1 MLHGIESTPS
11 LPEKKRLGRLEE
23 RFRYNPREHENYR
36 WPTVIEWRGRSF
48 VLHEVSRDGWALY
61 DDPAGPSGGAVEVD
75 TEGFVIGGHDVKL
88 RGWSVVEEE
97 LNL

>member
-1 MLHGIESTPS
+1 MSHGIESTPS
-11 LPEKKRLGRLEE
+11 SSEEKRLGRLEE
-23 RFRYNPREHENYR
+23 RFRHNPHERENYG
-36 WPTVIEWRGRSF
+36 WPAVIEWRDRSF

-75 TEGFVIGGHDVKL
+75 TEGFVIGGHDVKFQ
-88 RGWSVVEEE
+88 GWPVVEEE